1 LSREVGLEQNSGMNV
16 AAPVNDQWNY
26 LLSTIWDQMIHL
38 VIRFDGHLDEMRLD
52 TAIEGVVDAEPL
64 IAMRYTETEAP
75 YYRPMEKEMLP
86 LIYSVIRTE
95 DRDAALQT
103 LLSRP
108 TDPLTGPM
116 ARIRLIRSDA
126 DLLCISVNHT
136 ISDAYGVKSLG
147 SLIARLY
154 RAQTTPSSFRPLK
167 NFHDR
172 SFAGVLRLL
181 PNAVRQEALKKFGEQ
196 QGVWNI
202 PVRSFAKTN
211 PEYRSVSIA
220 PGILSAIKTR
230 ARESGVTV
238 NDILLSAYFLALTEF
253 VPEIEENILP
263 VLTSIDLRR
272 YLPPDS
278 FPSLANLSVAFEVP
292 LAAQTGTSLSR
303 IVRQVHD
310 AMAERK
316 IRHAGIGAAEQICK
330 NFSAGY
336 YQVKELLARSAR
348 ETSVGQLPK
357 NPFFSNL
364 GVIPDS
370 VLDYGGLSAME
381 AFMLPPVEYPPGFG
395 LAASTCQGSL
405 LLSTG
410 FCSDA
415 LSGDRVSFFLGRM
428 AEHLSHCEP
437 SLLGKDRP

>member
-1 LSREVGLEQNSGMNV
+1 MKREIGLEQISGMNV

-38 VIRFDGHLDEMRLD
+38 VIRFDGHLDETRLD
-52 TAIEGVVDAEPL
+52 AAIGGVVDAEPL

-75 YYRPMEKEMLP
+75 YYRPMEQEMVP
-86 LIYSVIRTE
+86 LIYSVIRTG
-95 DRDAALQT
+95 DRDAALQA

-116 ARIRLIRSDA
+116 VRIRLIRSDT

-147 SLIARLY
+147 SLLARLY
-154 RAQTTPSSFRPLK
+154 RAKAAQSSFCPL
-167 NFHDR
+167 NNTHDR

-181 PNAVRQEALKKFGEQ
+181 PKAVRHGALVTFGEQ

-202 PVRSFAKTN
+202 PVRSFAKVN

-230 ARESGVTV
+230 ARECGVTV
-238 NDILLSAYFLALTEF
+238 NDILLSAYFLTLTEF
-253 VPEIEENILP
+253 VPESGKKTLP

-272 YLPPDS
+272 YLSPDS

-292 LAAQTGTSLSR
+292 LTAQTGTSFSH
-303 IVRQVHD
+303 IVRQVHN
-310 AMAERK
+310 AMTERK
-316 IRHAGIGAAEQICK
+316 SGHAGIGAAEQICQ

-336 YQVKELLARSAR
+336 YQVKELLSRSAK
-348 ETSVGQLPK
+348 ETRTGRLPK
-357 NPFFSNL
+357 NPFFSNF
-364 GVIPDS
+364 GIIPDS
-370 VLDYGGLSAME
+370 VHAFGGPLVAE

-410 FCSDA
+410 FCSHA
-415 LSGDRVSFFLGRM
+415 LPGDLVSSLLERM
-428 AEHLSHCEP
+428 AELLSRC
-437 SLLGKDRP
+437 

>member
-1 LSREVGLEQNSGMNV
+1 MNV

-38 VIRFDGHLDEMRLD
+38 VIRFDGHLDETRLD
-52 TAIEGVVDAEPL
+52 AAIEGVVDAEPL
-64 IAMRYTETEAP
+64 ITMCYTETEAP
-75 YYRPMEKEMLP
+75 YYRPMEQEMPP
-86 LIYSVIRTE
+86 LIYSVIRTG

-116 ARIRLIRSDA
+116 ARIRLIRSDV

-154 RAQTTPSSFRPLK
+154 RAQAAPSSFRPLK
-167 NFHDR
+167 NSHNR

-181 PNAVRQEALKKFGEQ
+181 PKAVRHEALVKFGEQ

-202 PVRSFAKTN
+202 PVRSFVKTN

-220 PGILSAIKTR
+220 PEILSTIKTR

-238 NDILLSAYFLALTEF
+238 NDILLSAYFLTLTEF
-253 VPEIEENILP
+253 VSESEEKILP

-272 YLPPDS
+272 YLSPDS

-292 LAAQTGTSLSR
+292 LATQTGTSLSH
-303 IVRQVHD
+303 IVLQVHD
-310 AMAERK
+310 AMTERK
-316 IRHAGIGAAEQICK
+316 IGHAGIGAAEQICE

-336 YQVKELLARSAR
+336 CQVKELLARSAR
-348 ETSVGQLPK
+348 ETSAGQLPK

-370 VLDYGGLSAME
+370 VLDYGGLSVTE
-381 AFMLPPVEYPPGFG
+381 AFMLPPVEYPPGLG

-410 FCSDA
+410 FCSHA
-415 LSGDRVSFFLGRM
+415 LPSDMASSILEQM
-428 AEHLSHCEP
+428 AEHLS
-437 SLLGKDRP
+437 RW